1 MNEKEG
7 NAASEQ
13 GKTES
18 IAKSDDGGAMEGF
31 FLFSLVDA
39 GIFGIKSD
47 AHRVTPMTVKIMP
60 ATGRSGIKGQR
71 RMRIRLRMLPNRII
85 IIPARSKVRR
95 EKKPTMRETKRSR
108 NM

>member
-1 MNEKEG
+1 M
-7 NAASEQ
+7 
-13 GKTES
+13 ES
-18 IAKSDDGGAMEGF
+18 
-31 FLFSLVDA
+31 LLLLSLVDA

-71 RMRIRLRMLPNRII
+71 RMRMRLRTPPNMII
-85 IIPARSKVRR
+85 IIPTRSKVRR
-95 EKKPTMRETKRSR
+95 EKKPTMRETKRSK